1 MAFPTAVNSQIT
13 DAVTQTNVKVV
24 AEDPAKVQSDQAQ
37 TQTAA
42 SRVPSSGRRPIGPGR
57 RSVRGS
63 EAC

>member
-37 TQTAA
+37 NAD
-42 SRVPSSGRRPIGPGR
+42 
-57 RSVRGS
+57 GS
-63 EAC
+63 EPCAEQRPEADRPRKTER